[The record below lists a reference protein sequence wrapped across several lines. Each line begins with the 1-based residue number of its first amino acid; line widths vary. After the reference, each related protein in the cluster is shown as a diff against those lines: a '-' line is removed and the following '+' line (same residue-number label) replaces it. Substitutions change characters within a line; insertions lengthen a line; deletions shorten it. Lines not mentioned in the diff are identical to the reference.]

1 MNRCCDMCDRLFNE
15 NYMKWI
21 EFNDDD
27 LEPIKYTLCNSC
39 IEKLNESGKEFFN
52 LLAELENKNKYK
64 SFNEG
69 AKDACYYGFIV
80 LLWVLGLWI
89 VMEICF

>member
-1 MNRCCDMCDRLFNE
+1 MNRLCDNCDRLFNE
-15 NYMKWI
+15 DYINWI
-21 EFNDDD
+21 EFMNDYGDM
-27 LEPIKYTLCNSC
+27 KRYTLCVNC
-39 IEKLNESGKEFFN
+39 TEKLNESGKEFFN